1 MATLEQRI
9 IALAQAIGTD
19 VKDIRTKNGDLTAL
33 NTSTKLSLVAAI
45 NELKGSIDAV
55 GGAAAG
61 INDAAGNGDTAVTW
75 SADKIFD
82 TIEEAKQAVRNS
94 ILGGASSALDTLKEL
109 ADALGNDPALATTIS
124 AELAKRVRFDANQ
137 VLTGSE
143 RQQARAN
150 IQAAAAADLTALS
163 NAIGNPDFDFAAT
176 YQTAALIV

>member
-55 GGAAAG
+55 GGSAAG

-82 TIEEAKQAVRNS
+82 SIEAAKSAVRDS
-94 ILGGASSALDTLKEL
+94 ILGGAGAALDTLKEL
-109 ADALGNDPALATTIS
+109 GDALASDPAFAATIS
-124 AELAKRVRFDANQ
+124 ADLAKRVRFDAAQ
-137 VLTGSE
+137 VLTGTE
-143 RQQARAN
+143 RAQARDN
-150 IQAAAAADLTALS
+150 IQAAAASDLTALTT
-163 NAIGNPDFDFAAT
+163 ALGNLNHDFAAD
-176 YQTAALIV
+176 YQTATA

>member
-82 TIEEAKQAVRNS
+82 SIEAAKTAVRDS
-94 ILGGASSALDTLKEL
+94 ILVVLLLLWIRCKNWPMPWVMILRWLPQSLLIWPSACVLMQNKCSQ
-109 ADALGNDPALATTIS
+109 PANVSKPEITSRLQLLPT
-124 AELAKRVRFDANQ
+124 
-137 VLTGSE
+137 
-143 RQQARAN
+143 
-150 IQAAAAADLTALS
+150 
-163 NAIGNPDFDFAAT
+163 
-176 YQTAALIV
+176 

>member
-45 NELKGSIDAV
+45 NELKGSIVAI
-55 GGAAAG
+55 GGSAAG

-82 TIEEAKQAVRNS
+82 SIEAAKTAVRDS
-94 ILGGASSALDTLKEL
+94 ILGGASAALDTLQEL
-109 ADALGNDPALATTIS
+109 ADALGNDPALAATIS
-124 AELAKRVRFDANQ
+124 ADLAKRVRFDAAQ
-137 VLTGSE
+137 VLTGTE
-143 RQQARAN
+143 RAQARAN
-150 IQAAAAADLTALS
+150 IQAAAASDLTALTT
-163 NAIGNPDFDFAAT
+163 ALGNLDHDFAAD
-176 YQTAALIV
+176 YQTATA